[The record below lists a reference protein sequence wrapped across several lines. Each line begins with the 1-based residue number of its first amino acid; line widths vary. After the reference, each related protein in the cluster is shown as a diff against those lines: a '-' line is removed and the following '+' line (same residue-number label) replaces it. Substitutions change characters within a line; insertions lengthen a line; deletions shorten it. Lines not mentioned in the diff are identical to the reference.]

1 MALEAFINQL
11 AASLLL
17 PPGINFLLFTLGYIL
32 LKRSKKLAISLFIF
46 SIVSL
51 YLLSLPIISNK
62 LNQSLYTEKALTQQQ
77 VIDFANQER
86 NDLAIVVLSGG
97 RLDLAP
103 EYGNIDIVSEKT
115 LQRILYGA
123 WLHKKTQLPILVS
136 GGSIFG
142 EATAESVLM
151 NQTMLSAFNIAP
163 KWVEAKSKNTA
174 ENAKFSAELLKNNQI
189 SEILLVTHANHM
201 QRAKLAFEKEGIKVT
216 AAPTVIKTTKTRWV
230 DYFPSAKSI
239 YQSKLALH
247 EKIGSFWYSV
257 RY

>member
-1 MALEAFINQL
+1 MALETFINQL

-17 PPGINFLLFTLGYIL
+17 PPGINFLLFILGYISL
-32 LKRSKKLAISLFIF
+32 RYSKKLAISLFVS

-62 LNQSLYTEKALTQQQ
+62 LNQSLYTEQALTQQQ
-77 VIDFANQER
+77 VKNYAKQQR

-97 RLDLAP
+97 RIDLAP

-123 WLHKKTQLPILVS
+123 WLHKKTLLPILVS
-136 GGSIFG
+136 GGSVFG
-142 EATAESVLM
+142 EATPEAVLM

-163 KWVEAKSKNTA
+163 KWIESKSGNTA
-174 ENAKFSAELLKNNQI
+174 ENARFSAQRLKNNHI

-201 QRAKLAFEKEGIKVT
+201 QRAKTAFERQGIKVI
-216 AAPTVIKTTKTRWV
+216 AAPTVIKSTRTRWR
-230 DYFPSAKSI
+230 DFFPSAKALYRS
-239 YQSKLALH
+239 QLALH
-247 EKIGSFWYSV
+247 EKIGSFWYSI